1 MCRLYQRNK
10 SRRHQEKAL
19 AALAEREAR
28 AAAAREEA
36 QRQADAQQDP
46 EDEDTTSDSDKENAD
61 EEQEDF
67 PHDNDGTFQPEDTD
81 FSSQPERLL
90 APKETTDQNPEAIT
104 LQQGF
109 NRMSASIND
118 FEFSQ
123 ELSDLS
129 DDRAKSSTDDEEEGD
144 TDLPAGNDQDI
155 TLTISN
161 KDQEETVDQ
170 NQPTE
175 DYDPTLDLSITNIPV

>member
-1 MCRLYQRNK
+1 MDICQRLVELIGRTYRDYADSDPHFYRHSVFGFERTFYKCVDYIKEQI
-10 SRRHQEKAL
+10 RRHQEKAL

-81 FSSQPERLL
+81 FPV
-90 APKETTDQNPEAIT
+90 
-104 LQQGF
+104 
-109 NRMSASIND
+109 NRS
-118 FEFSQ
+118 
-123 ELSDLS
+123 
-129 DDRAKSSTDDEEEGD
+129 
-144 TDLPAGNDQDI
+144 
-155 TLTISN
+155 
-161 KDQEETVDQ
+161 VC
-170 NQPTE
+170 
-175 DYDPTLDLSITNIPV
+175 